1 VHWKRKVVTIRHF
14 WSREGVAGAVRG
26 ALSTLLLLACAAS
39 AADRAPVPDLSYLPP
54 IERSRVPAP
63 LPPPAARIGPPSQ
76 PAGKRAPPLAFQ
88 GFPQLSRAAEAFD
101 ALGRGLRSQPVRVL
115 WLGDSHTAADHLTG
129 SVRALLFERFG
140 PGGPGFLRLGLAP
153 TRHEHAS
160 LQRIGMARTEPSP
173 PSRRAPQADGMF
185 GLGGMRISVLERSE
199 LRLKVLP
206 GAIAGRARHTLLYD
220 LPAGSRFTL
229 ALGRERR
236 TISTVDPRLSRSGSP
251 VQRLEIEGEATD
263 TLVIDVVAGAPRFY
277 GAIVEGSEPGVVLDA
292 IGIDGARV
300 GTALAWDG
308 PAFEAELADRRPD
321 LFVLAFGTNEA
332 FDGVRVDRYQGELER
347 LLERFRRGAPGA
359 DCVILGP
366 PDALTR
372 AGTPVRRVPEISDAY
387 ESVARRAGCAFVSQQ
402 ELMGGFGS
410 FATWAAERPP
420 FAFSDGLHLT
430 RRGYQRLGAL
440 LFGALFDA
448 PASAPVSSRS
458 R

>member
-1 VHWKRKVVTIRHF
+1 VTNRHF
-14 WSREGVAGAVRG
+14 WSREGVAGAARG
-26 ALSTLLLLACAAS
+26 ALSTLFLLACAAS
-39 AADRAPVPDLSYLPP
+39 GADRAPVPELPYLPP
-54 IERSRVPAP
+54 IARSAALAP
-63 LPPPAARIGPPSQ
+63 LPPPIATIAPPSQ
-76 PAGKRAPPLAFQ
+76 PANEKRLPPLAFQ
-88 GFPQLSRAAEAFD
+88 RFPQLSRAAEAFD
-101 ALGRGLRSQPVRVL
+101 ALGRGLRSQPVRIL

-153 TRHEHAS
+153 TRHEHAN

-173 PSRRAPQADGMF
+173 PSRRAPQADGVF

-199 LRLKVLP
+199 LRLRVLP
-206 GAIAGRARHTLLYD
+206 GALAGRARHTLLYD
-220 LPAGSRFTL
+220 LPAGSRFKL
-229 ALGRERR
+229 ALGPERR
-236 TISTVDPRLSRSGSP
+236 TISAVAPAPALRKSP

-263 TLVIDVVAGAPRFY
+263 TLVIDVLAGAPRFY

-308 PAFEAELADRRPD
+308 PAFEAELADRHPD

-332 FDGVRVDRYQGELER
+332 FDGVRVDRYEGELER
-347 LLERFRRGAPGA
+347 LLDRFRRGAPAA
-359 DCVILGP
+359 DCLILGP

-372 AGTPVRRVPEISDAY
+372 AGTPVRRVPEISAAY
-387 ESVARRAGCAFVSQQ
+387 ASVARRSGCAFLSQQ
-402 ELMGGFGS
+402 ELMGGLGS

-420 FAFSDGLHLT
+420 FAFGDGLHLT

>member
-1 VHWKRKVVTIRHF
+1 LDWSAEHWKRKVVTSRHF
-14 WSREGVAGAVRG
+14 WSREGVAGALRS

-39 AADRAPVPDLSYLPP
+39 GADRAPVPDLPYFPP
-54 IERSRVPAP
+54 VARSRVLA
-63 LPPPAARIGPPSQ
+63 PPPPPSASTIAP
-76 PAGKRAPPLAFQ
+76 PAHAAEEKRLPPLAFQ
-88 GFPQLSRAAEAFD
+88 GFPQLSRAANAFD

-153 TRHEHAS
+153 TRHEHAN
-160 LQRIGMARTEPSP
+160 LQRIGMARTEPTP

-206 GAIAGRARHTLLYD
+206 GALAGRARHTLLYD

-236 TISTVDPRLSRSGSP
+236 TISAVDPRLSRSGSP
-251 VQRLEIEGEATD
+251 VQRLEIEGQATD
-263 TLVIDVVAGAPRFY
+263 TLVIDVLAGAPRFY

-292 IGIDGARV
+292 
-300 GTALAWDG
+300 
-308 PAFEAELADRRPD
+308 
-321 LFVLAFGTNEA
+321 FGTNEA
-332 FDGVRVDRYQGELER
+332 FDGVRVDRYEGELER

-372 AGTPVRRVPEISDAY
+372 AGTPARRVPEISAAY
-387 ESVARRAGCAFVSQQ
+387 QSVARRAGCAFISQQ

-410 FATWAAERPP
+410 FANWAAERPP
-420 FAFSDGLHLT
+420 LAFSDGLHLT

-440 LFGALFDA
+440 LFAALFDA

>member
-1 VHWKRKVVTIRHF
+1 MTSRHF
-14 WSREGVAGAVRG
+14 WSREGVTGAVRG

-39 AADRAPVPDLSYLPP
+39 GADRAPVPELPYLPP
-54 IERSRVPAP
+54 VATSRVLAP
-63 LPPPAARIGPPSQ
+63 LPPPPASGIAPPSQ
-76 PAGKRAPPLAFQ
+76 PEPPKRLPALAFQ
-88 GFPQLSRAAEAFD
+88 GFPQLHRAAEAFD
-101 ALGRGLRSQPVRVL
+101 ALGRGLRNRPVRVL

-129 SVRALLFERFG
+129 SVRSLLFERFA

-153 TRHEHAS
+153 TRHEHAN
-160 LQRIGMARTEPSP
+160 LQRIGMARTEPNP

-220 LPAGSRFTL
+220 LPEGSRFGL

-236 TISTVDPRLSRSGSP
+236 TISAVNPRLALSGSP
-251 VQRLEIEGEATD
+251 VQRLQLEGEATD
-263 TLVIDVVAGAPRFY
+263 TLVIDVLAGAPRFY

-308 PAFEAELADRRPD
+308 AAFEAELADRHPD

-332 FDGVRVDRYQGELER
+332 FDGVRVERYEGELER
-347 LLERFRRGAPGA
+347 LLERFRRGAPAA
-359 DCVILGP
+359 DCLILGP
-366 PDALTR
+366 PDAMTR
-372 AGTPVRRVPEISDAY
+372 AGAPVRRVQEISVAY
-387 ESVARRAGCAFVSQQ
+387 ASVARRSGCAFVSQQ
-402 ELMGGFGS
+402 ELMGGLGS
-410 FATWAAERPP
+410 FANWAAERPP

-440 LFGALFDA
+440 LFGALFAA

>member
-1 VHWKRKVVTIRHF
+1 VTIRHF
-14 WSREGVAGAVRG
+14 WSREGFAGAVRG
-26 ALSTLLLLACAAS
+26 ALSTLFLLACAAS
-39 AADRAPVPDLSYLPP
+39 GADRAPVPELPYLPP
-54 IERSRVPAP
+54 IARSTVVAP
-63 LPPPAARIGPPSQ
+63 LPSPVATIASPPQ
-76 PAGKRAPPLAFQ
+76 PAKERRLPPLAFQ
-88 GFPQLSRAAEAFD
+88 RFPQLSRAAEAFD
-101 ALGRGLRSQPVRVL
+101 ALGRGLRNRPVRVL

-153 TRHEHAS
+153 TRHEHAN

-206 GAIAGRARHTLLYD
+206 GAVAGRARHTLLYD
-220 LPAGSRFTL
+220 LPTGSRFKL
-229 ALGRERR
+229 ALGAERR
-236 TISTVDPRLSRSGSP
+236 TISAVDPALSLGKSP

-263 TLVIDVVAGAPRFY
+263 TLVIDVLAGAPRFY

-308 PAFEAELADRRPD
+308 PAFEEELADRRPD

-332 FDGVRVDRYQGELER
+332 FDGVRVDRYEGELER
-347 LLERFRRGAPGA
+347 LLERFRRGAPAA
-359 DCVILGP
+359 DCLILGP
-366 PDALTR
+366 PDAMTR
-372 AGTPVRRVPEISDAY
+372 AGTAVRRVLEISAAY
-387 ESVARRAGCAFVSQQ
+387 ASVARRSGCAFVSQQ

-420 FAFSDGLHLT
+420 FAFGDGLHLT

-448 PASAPVSSRS
+448 PASSPVSSRS